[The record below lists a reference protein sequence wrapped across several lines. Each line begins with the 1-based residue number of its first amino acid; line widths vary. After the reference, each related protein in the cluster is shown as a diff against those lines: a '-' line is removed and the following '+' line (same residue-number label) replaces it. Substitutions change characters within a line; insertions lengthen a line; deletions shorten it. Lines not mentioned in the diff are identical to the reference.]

1 MFRHKKKEFENI
13 SLSSVQKKIYNIVFL
28 SFFMDLFEYKKKR
41 KFEKTTES
49 KTRKRN
55 SKKSIYVIQKHSASH
70 LHYDLRLEFDGVLKS
85 WAIPKLPPKRKGLKR
100 LAIQVE
106 DHPLGY
112 EKFNGI
118 IPEGNYGAGKVEIW
132 DGGTFSVVEKEK
144 NTIVV
149 DIKGEKLNGEYC
161 LVRTKFQGKKN
172 NWIFFKR

>member
-1 MFRHKKKEFENI
+1 M
-13 SLSSVQKKIYNIVFL
+13 S
-28 SFFMDLFEYKKKR
+28 LFEYKKKR
-41 KFEKTTES
+41 NFEKSSEP
-49 KTRKRN
+49 KDEIKR
-55 SKKSIYVIQKHSASH
+55 SKKLIYVIQKHSASH

-85 WAIPKLPPKRKGLKR
+85 WAIPKLPPRRKGLKR

-112 EKFNGI
+112 EKFIGI

-132 DGGTFSVVEKEK
+132 DKGTFSVVEKEK

-149 DIKGEKLNGEYC
+149 DIKGEKLEGDYC